1 MWRRQME
8 KRFAIDDSALLGM
21 LRAGIDEK
29 HELTLLRS
37 DRPMTDR
44 HPLSIFSVQ
53 RRENSVRKLR
63 DCRQA
68 TVPGKRLSGFN
79 IVQRLCGR

>member
-8 KRFAIDDSALLGM
+8 KRFAIDDSALVGM

-44 HPLSIFSVQ
+44 RPLSIFSVQ
-53 RRENSVRKLR
+53 TARKL
-63 DCRQA
+63 A
-68 TVPGKRLSGFN
+68 EETARLSTSDGSGQTS
-79 IVQRLCGR
+79 IWI